1 MNERHIEKLAN
12 EIVRDIPSHH
22 AYDIMQ
28 VLQDLNYL
36 NDKGMLHPSH
46 DDTFL
51 WDREILETEYP
62 KICAEIRADE
72 RRKVIDAIKW
82 NVEELAKRGDEYGSL

>member
-1 MNERHIEKLAN
+1 MNENHIDKLAN
-12 EIVRDIPSHH
+12 EMLKVMPWHYASDIK
-22 AYDIMQ
+22 
-28 VLQDLNYL
+28 QDLNYL
-36 NDKGMLHPSH
+36 NNKGLLHPSH

>member
-1 MNERHIEKLAN
+1 MNENHIDKLAK
-12 EIVRDIPSHH
+12 EMLKVMPWHYASDIK
-22 AYDIMQ
+22 
-28 VLQDLNYL
+28 QDLNYL
-36 NDKGMLHPSH
+36 NNKGLIHPSH

-82 NVEELAKRGDEYGSL
+82 NIEELAKRGEEYV

>member
-1 MNERHIEKLAN
+1 MTKKDIYKLAN
-12 EIVRDIPSHH
+12 EMVKDMPFRHASDIL
-22 AYDIMQ
+22 D
-28 VLQDLNYL
+28 DLDYL
-36 NDKGMLHPSH
+36 NKKGLLHPSH

-72 RRKVIDAIKW
+72 REKVINNIKW
-82 NVEELAKRGDEYGSL
+82 NIDNLAK

>member
-1 MNERHIEKLAN
+1 MTKNNIEKLAN
-12 EIVRDIPSHH
+12 KMIIDIPSHH
-22 AYDIMQ
+22 ACDITQ

-51 WDREILETEYP
+51 WDKEILETEYP

-72 RRKVIDAIKW
+72 REKVINNIKW
-82 NVEELAKRGDEYGSL
+82 NIDNLAK

>member
-1 MNERHIEKLAN
+1 MNENHIDKLAN
-12 EIVRDIPSHH
+12 EMLKVMPWHYATDIK
-22 AYDIMQ
+22 
-28 VLQDLNYL
+28 QDLNYL
-36 NDKGMLHPSH
+36 NNKGLLHPSH

-82 NVEELAKRGDEYGSL
+82 NIEELAKRGDEYGSL

>member
-1 MNERHIEKLAN
+1 MNEKCINKVAN
-12 EIVRDIPSHH
+12 EMLKDMPWHFATDI
-22 AYDIMQ
+22 
-28 VLQDLNYL
+28 LQDLNYL
-36 NDKGMLHPSH
+36 NEKGLLHPSH
-46 DDTFL
+46 DDNFL

-82 NVEELAKRGDEYGSL
+82 NVEELAKRGEERR

>member
-1 MNERHIEKLAN
+1 MNENHIDKLAN
-12 EIVRDIPSHH
+12 EMLKVMPWHYASDIK
-22 AYDIMQ
+22 
-28 VLQDLNYL
+28 QDLNYL
-36 NDKGMLHPSH
+36 NNKGLLHPSH

-82 NVEELAKRGDEYGSL
+82 NIEELAKRGEEYV

>member
-1 MNERHIEKLAN
+1 MNENHIDKLAN
-12 EIVRDIPSHH
+12 EMLKVMPWHYVTDIK
-22 AYDIMQ
+22 
-28 VLQDLNYL
+28 QDLNYL
-36 NDKGMLHPSH
+36 NNKGLLHPSH
-46 DDTFL
+46 DTTFL